1 MEALG
6 RRIFATSVI
15 LFFVAPPAFTIWLV
29 WGFLDRSFTVI
40 VPLMVLLLY
49 VGLLLSP
56 VDYGTRAIR
65 SVEIPNAPAEVAK
78 LLKKTTEDGDLI
90 HVILLRS
97 FHNSEPLSQT
107 AMTTYAQK
115 RGVDLTPQQIRMYIV
130 KMEDFGFIK
139 SPEGRFKTEAKE
151 YRLTDAGKWCRNCF
165 PERTFMY
172 YLRNGLGLLRTKQ
185 YPGTVPAQPAK
196 ESAPSSQGAA
206 TETPNSSLGNRQS

>member
-1 MEALG
+1 MG

>member
-65 SVEIPNAPAEVAK
+65 SVEIPNAPGSSEAAE
-78 LLKKTTEDGDLI
+78 ED
-90 HVILLRS
+90 H
-97 FHNSEPLSQT
+97 
-107 AMTTYAQK
+107 
-115 RGVDLTPQQIRMYIV
+115 
-130 KMEDFGFIK
+130 
-139 SPEGRFKTEAKE
+139 GR
-151 YRLTDAGKWCRNCF
+151 R
-165 PERTFMY
+165 
-172 YLRNGLGLLRTKQ
+172 
-185 YPGTVPAQPAK
+185 
-196 ESAPSSQGAA
+196 
-206 TETPNSSLGNRQS
+206 

>member
-1 MEALG
+1 MA
-6 RRIFATSVI
+6 
-15 LFFVAPPAFTIWLV
+15 
-29 WGFLDRSFTVI
+29 
-40 VPLMVLLLY
+40 LLLY
-49 VGLLLSP
+49 IGILLSP
-56 VDYGTRAIR
+56 VEYGARTIR
-65 SVEIPNAPAEVAK
+65 SVEIPNAPAEVVK

-107 AMTTYAQK
+107 AMTTYAQE
-115 RGVDLTPQQIRMYIV
+115 RGVDLTPQQIRTYIV
-130 KMEDFGFIK
+130 KMEDFGLIK

-185 YPGTVPAQPAK
+185 YPGTVSTQPVK
-196 ESAPSSQGAA
+196 ESAPSSQSAA
-206 TETPNSSLGNRQS
+206 TEMSKSSPGNRQS